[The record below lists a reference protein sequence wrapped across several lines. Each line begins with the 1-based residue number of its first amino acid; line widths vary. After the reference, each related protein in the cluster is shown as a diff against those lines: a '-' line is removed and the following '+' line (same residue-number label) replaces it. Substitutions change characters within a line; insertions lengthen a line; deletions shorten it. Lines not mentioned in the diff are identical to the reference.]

1 MIEPPQPPSLRGEPS
16 DRSDQTLPAGP
27 DLCSAARSLF
37 FSALSD
43 CRVERAVSRS
53 LQTLD
58 LPGGQRTL
66 LLGHPGSQRLRVGLG
81 MIRQVRVVAAGK
93 AASAMLT
100 SVLAGLRLP
109 AAFDVQGILI
119 ASAPPAT
126 LPPGFQFFSGG
137 HPLPNAASLAA
148 AQAVL
153 TMLQSIPSPSS
164 SFADT
169 LCLFLFSGG
178 ASAMMELPLDPTI
191 SLQDTLAFHRVL
203 VHSGASIT
211 EINCVRKHFSAVK
224 GGRLGL
230 LSRRAVAISLLVS
243 DVPAG
248 HLDALGSG
256 PTLPDTTTVEQCLQI
271 LNRHHLLERFPAAVR
286 QFFLSR
292 ALVETP
298 KPAAMNMHVLTLLES
313 SDLAQAALRHAAQ
326 MGFHG
331 FIDNTCDD
339 WEIRDAADYLLSRLS
354 ELRRSHPRVCL
365 ISAGEITVAS
375 TDSRLLSQGCGGRN
389 QHFALYAAT
398 RLDPLG
404 PPVAVLSAGSD
415 GIDGNSARAGAVVD
429 QSSLPTAGVRAAA
442 QQALETFR
450 SSPFLD
456 TLGATLTTGPTGN
469 NLRDLRILLSV

>member
-37 FSALSD
+37 SSALAD

-53 LQTLD
+53 LQILD
-58 LPGGQRTL
+58 LPGGERTL

-81 MIRQVRVVAAGK
+81 MIRQVRVLAAGK

-100 SVLAGLRLP
+100 SVLAELRLP
-109 AAFDVQGILI
+109 AACDVRGILI
-119 ASAPPAT
+119 APAPPVA
-126 LPPGFQFFSGG
+126 LPPDFQFFSGG

-153 TMLQSIPSPSS
+153 TMLQGIPSPSS

-169 LCLFLFSGG
+169 LCLFLVSGG

-191 SLQDTLAFHRVL
+191 SLQDTLDFHRVL

-230 LSRRAVAISLLVS
+230 LSRRAVAISLFVS

-256 PTLPDTTTVEQCLQI
+256 PTMPDTTTVEQCRQI
-271 LNRHHLLERFPAAVR
+271 LNRHHLLDRFPAAVR
-286 QFFLSR
+286 QFFLSG

-298 KPAAMNMHVLTLLES
+298 KPAAMNMHALTLLES

-339 WEIRDAADYLLSRLS
+339 WEVREAADYLLSRLS

-365 ISAGEITVAS
+365 VSAGEITVAS

-429 QSSLPTAGVRAAA
+429 QSSLRDPGVRAAA

-450 SSPFLD
+450 SSSFLD
-456 TLGATLTTGPTGN
+456 SLGATLTTGPTGN
-469 NLRDLRILLSV
+469 NLRDLRILLSA